1 MSEVGNVTAGGLMSA
16 AANNGNTGSL
26 QQLGKDDFLQL
37 MITKLQNQDPLSPM
51 QDEDYIAQLAQF
63 SSLEQMT
70 NIADGISQSN
80 EWDYL
85 QMQSM
90 NNVMAA
96 GLIGK
101 EVQASYDKIYFDGDS
116 KPNITLTTT
125 KYAENLTLEIRDS
138 DGNIVANLTDEAVAP
153 GKHTFEWDGTD
164 QNGNRVAEGEYS
176 VSVKASDGNGGE
188 FTPKLGMTGVV
199 EAVTYR
205 DGSAYFRVDG
215 MEIPFGDVS
224 AIGEAGQLSEG

>member
-1 MSEVGNVTAGGLMSA
+1 MSEVTNTSAGGLMSM
-16 AANNGNTGSL
+16 AANNGSTGSL

-37 MITKLQNQDPLSPM
+37 LVTKMQNQDPLNPM
-51 QDEDYIAQLAQF
+51 EDEDFIAQLAQF

-70 NIADGISQSN
+70 NIADGIAESN

-85 QMQSM
+85 QMQSI

-101 EVQASYDKIYFDGDS
+101 EVEALYDTIYYDGS
-116 KPNITLTTT
+116 KEPKLTVT
-125 KYAENLTLEIRDS
+125 
-138 DGNIVANLTDEAVAP
+138 
-153 GKHTFEWDGTD
+153 TD
-164 QNGNRVAEGEYS
+164 QYASEIEVTIRNAEGEVVATLSDQNLEAGKHSFTWDGKDAQGNQVPDGSYS
-176 VSVKASDGNGGE
+176 VSVKAVDGSGAE
-188 FTPKLGMTGVV
+188 FKPKLGMTGLV

-215 MEIPFGDVS
+215 MEIPFGDVT
-224 AIGEAGQLSEG
+224 AIAEKGKLDGE